1 MNLSWRRLGGHHL
14 GLGLSG
20 AHCLVEKAGEEVLPE
35 RWEKHMA
42 GQEPSPAVTRLQPPP
57 TARTGVSAVL
67 AGEGKRD
74 GVGKWKM
81 RRID

>member
-1 MNLSWRRLGGHHL
+1 
-14 GLGLSG
+14 
-20 AHCLVEKAGEEVLPE
+20 
-35 RWEKHMA
+35 MA